1 MNKVFS
7 KLVLGISAAALL
19 SVSGLVVPKHAMAGD
34 GPGGYPERPITVICC
49 YGKGGGSDQ
58 AVEAIVGPAAKIMN
72 AKINKINITGGGGL
86 NCLPEFLQAPAD
98 GYTLLQ
104 HIDTLTSRYVEG
116 RIDIDPINDVESL
129 VIMNVAPTMLFINGE
144 DERFQTDGVPDFDK
158 LVAYAKQEPELLTV
172 SNINI
177 PLELVSMAMI
187 ENHFGFKAKQV
198 LTGKSAE
205 RFGAVIGGQ
214 MDVLMEQP
222 GDVSKYVE
230 AGNLKP
236 ILAVWPTRFEN
247 FPDTKSL
254 GSDYGLEFE
263 PLLRFR
269 GMFARKGTP
278 PEILEY
284 LAGVFAEAYQSQEH
298 QDFVKRKSL
307 DIVDSF
313 RSRDDTAKIL
323 ADSVVQYS
331 AAFKDL
337 GLPVREGL

>member
-1 MNKVFS
+1 MKIVFS
-7 KLVLGISAAALL
+7 RILVAIFVSVVGAFGFIASSIAA
-19 SVSGLVVPKHAMAGD
+19 
-34 GPGGYPERPITVICC
+34 GPGGYPDRPITVICC

-58 AVEAIVGPAAKIMN
+58 AVDAIVGPAAKIMN

-104 HIDTLTSRYVEG
+104 HIDTLPSRYVEG
-116 RIDIDPINDVESL
+116 RIELNPITDLEAL
-129 VIMNVAPTMLFINGE
+129 VIMNVAPTMLFINAD

-158 LVAYAKQEPELLTV
+158 LVAYAQQEEGKLTV

-177 PLELVSMAMI
+177 PMELVSMAVV
-187 ENHFGFKAKQV
+187 ENHFGFKSRQV

-214 MDVLMEQP
+214 LDVLMEQP

-230 AGNLKP
+230 GGKLKP
-236 ILAVWPTRFEN
+236 ILALWPTRFDN
-247 FPDTKSL
+247 FPDTKAL
-254 GSDYGLEFE
+254 GEDYGLNWE

-269 GMFARKGTP
+269 GMFVKKGAP
-278 PEILEY
+278 ADVVEY
-284 LAGVFAEAYQSQEH
+284 LAEVFAEAYQSREH

-313 RSRDDTAKIL
+313 RSRAETTKIL
-323 ADSVVQYS
+323 EDSVDVYID
-331 AAFKDL
+331 AFREL
-337 GLPVREGL
+337 GLPIRKGL

>member
-1 MNKVFS
+1 
-7 KLVLGISAAALL
+7 
-19 SVSGLVVPKHAMAGD
+19 
-34 GPGGYPERPITVICC
+34 
-49 YGKGGGSDQ
+49 
-58 AVEAIVGPAAKIMN
+58 MN

-104 HIDTLTSRYVEG
+104 HIDTLPSRYVEG
-116 RIDIDPINDVESL
+116 RIDLNPVTDLEAL
-129 VIMNVAPTMLFINGE
+129 VIMNVAPTMLFINAD

-158 LVAYAKQEPELLTV
+158 LVEYAKQEEGKLTV

-177 PLELVSMAMI
+177 PMELVSMGVV
-187 ENHFGFKAKQV
+187 ENHFGFKSRQV

-214 MDVLMEQP
+214 LDVLMEQP

-230 AGNLKP
+230 GGNLKP
-236 ILAVWPTRFEN
+236 ILALWPTRFELY
-247 FPDTKSL
+247 PDTKAL
-254 GSDYGLEFE
+254 GSDYGLDWE

-269 GMFARKGTP
+269 GMFLRKGTP
-278 PEILEY
+278 PEIVEY
-284 LAGVFAEAYQSQEH
+284 LAEVFAEAYRSEDHQE
-298 QDFVKRKSL
+298 FVKRKSL

-313 RSRDDTAKIL
+313 RSREDTTKIL
-323 ADSVVQYS
+323 EDSVGVYID
-331 AAFKDL
+331 AFREL

>member
-1 MNKVFS
+1 MKTSFTKTLLLMVASVATGFG
-7 KLVLGISAAALL
+7 LTISSIVNAA
-19 SVSGLVVPKHAMAGD
+19 
-34 GPGGYPERPITVICC
+34 GPDGYPNRPITVICC

-58 AVEAIVGPAAKIMN
+58 AVDAIVGPAAKIMN

-104 HIDTLTSRYVEG
+104 HIDTLPSRYVEG
-116 RIDIDPINDVESL
+116 RIDINPVTDVESL

-144 DERFQTDGVPDFDK
+144 DERFMTNGMADWEKV
-158 LVAYAKQEPELLTV
+158 VAYAKEGEGNLTV

-177 PLELVSMAMI
+177 PMELVSMAVV

-198 LTGKSAE
+198 LTGKSGE

-214 MDVLMEQP
+214 LDVLMEQP

-230 AGNLKP
+230 AGQLKP
-236 ILAVWPTRFEN
+236 VLALWPTRFDN
-247 FPDTKSL
+247 FPDIPAL
-254 GSDYGLEFE
+254 GSDYGLDWE

-269 GMFARKGTP
+269 GMFAKAGTP
-278 PEILEY
+278 PEIVEY
-284 LAGVFAEAYQSQEH
+284 LAEVFAEAYNSEEH
-298 QDFVKRKSL
+298 QEFVKRKSL

-313 RSRDDTAKIL
+313 RSREDTTKIIEE
-323 ADSVVQYS
+323 SVGVYIE
-331 AAFKDL
+331 AFREL
-337 GLPVREGL
+337 GLPIREGL

>member
-1 MNKVFS
+1 MNKVFAN
-7 KLVLGISAAALL
+7 LIFGVSAAALL
-19 SVSGLVVPKHAMAGD
+19 SVSGLVVPKHAVAGD

-58 AVEAIVGPAAKIMN
+58 AVDAIVGPAAKIMN

-116 RIDIDPINDVESL
+116 RIDIDPITDVESL
-129 VIMNVAPTMLFINGE
+129 VIMNVAPTMLFIKGD
-144 DERFQTDGVPDFDK
+144 DERFQTDGVPDFEK
-158 LVAYAKQEPELLTV
+158 LIAYAKQESELMTV

-177 PLELVSMAMI
+177 PLELVTMAII
-187 ENHFGFKAKQV
+187 EKHFDFKVKQV
-198 LTGKSAE
+198 LTGKAAE
-205 RFGAVIGGQ
+205 RYGAVIGGQ

-222 GDVSKYVE
+222 GDVSKFVE

-236 ILAVWPTRFEN
+236 ILAIWPTRFDN
-247 FPDTKSL
+247 FPDTPSL
-254 GSDYGLEFE
+254 GADYGLEFE

-269 GMFARKGTP
+269 GMFAKNGTP
-278 PEILEY
+278 PEIVEY
-284 LAGVFAEAYQSQEH
+284 LADVFAEAYKSEDHQS
-298 QDFVKRKSL
+298 FVKRKSL

-313 RSRDDTAKIL
+313 RSREDTAKIL
-323 ADSVVQYS
+323 ADSVVSYS
-331 AAFKDL
+331 NAFKEL
-337 GLPVREGL
+337 GLPIREGL

>member
-1 MNKVFS
+1 MKKTLS
-7 KLVLGISAAALL
+7 KLLLAVFASA
-19 SVSGLVVPKHAMAGD
+19 VTGFGLIASTAVNAGN
-34 GPGGYPERPITVICC
+34 GPGGYPNRPITVVCC

-58 AVEAIVGPAAKIMN
+58 AVDAIVGPAAKIMD

-104 HIDTLTSRYVEG
+104 HIDTLPSRYVEG
-116 RIDIDPINDVESL
+116 RIDLNPVTDVESL
-129 VIMNVAPTMLFINGE
+129 VIMNVAPTMLFINGD
-144 DERFQTDGVPDFDK
+144 DERFQTDGVGDWDK
-158 LVAYAKQEPELLTV
+158 VVAYAKQGEGNLTV

-177 PLELVSMAMI
+177 PMELVSMAVV

-214 MDVLMEQP
+214 LDVLMEQP

-230 AGNLKP
+230 AGQLKP
-236 ILAVWPTRFEN
+236 VLALWPTRFDN
-247 FPDTKSL
+247 FPQVKAL
-254 GSDYGLEFE
+254 GSDYGLDWE

-269 GMFARKGTP
+269 GMFTRQGTP
-278 PEILEY
+278 PEIVEY
-284 LAGVFAEAYQSQEH
+284 LAEVFAEAYNSEEH

-313 RSRDDTAKIL
+313 RSRADTTKIIE
-323 ADSVVQYS
+323 DSVGVYVG
-331 AAFKDL
+331 AFREL
-337 GLPVREGL
+337 GLPIREGL

>member
-1 MNKVFS
+1 MRKSFGKRLLAVFAAIAS
-7 KLVLGISAAALL
+7 GFGMLVAT
-19 SVSGLVVPKHAMAGD
+19 SVSAD
-34 GPGGYPERPITVICC
+34 GHGNYPERPITVICC

-58 AVEAIVGPAAKIMN
+58 AVDAIVGPAAKIMN

-116 RIDIDPINDVESL
+116 RIDLNAVSDLEGL
-129 VIMNVAPTMLFINGE
+129 VIMNVAPTMLFINAD

-158 LVAYAKQEPELLTV
+158 LVEYAKQEEGKLTV

-177 PLELVSMAMI
+177 PMELISMAVV
-187 ENHFGFKAKQV
+187 ENHFGFKSRQV
-198 LTGKSAE
+198 LTGKSGE

-214 MDVLMEQP
+214 LDVLMEQP

-230 AGNLKP
+230 GGNLKP
-236 ILAVWPTRFEN
+236 ILALWPTRFEN
-247 FPDTKSL
+247 FPDTKAT
-254 GSDYGLEFE
+254 GQDYGLDWE

-269 GMFARKGTP
+269 GMFTKKGTP
-278 PEILEY
+278 PEIVDY
-284 LAGVFAEAYQSQEH
+284 LAKVFAESYQSEEH
-298 QDFVKRKSL
+298 QEFVKRKSL

-313 RSRDDTAKIL
+313 RNREDTTMILEESLGIYAEASR
-323 ADSVVQYS
+323 
-331 AAFKDL
+331 DL

>member
-1 MNKVFS
+1 MKKPTHRLATAV
-7 KLVLGISAAALL
+7 VVAAL
-19 SVSGLVVPKHAMAGD
+19 SSFGAIASTSANAA
-34 GPGGYPERPITVICC
+34 GPGGYPDRPITVICC

-58 AVEAIVGPAAKIMN
+58 AVDAIVGPAAKIMG

-104 HIDTLTSRYVEG
+104 HIDTLASRYVEG
-116 RIDIDPINDVESL
+116 RIDINPVEDVESL

-144 DERFQTDGVPDFDK
+144 DDRFQTDGQPDFEK
-158 LVAYAKQEPELLTV
+158 LIAYAKQEPEILTA

-177 PLELVSMAMI
+177 PLELVSMAVI
-187 ENHFGFKAKQV
+187 ENHFGIKVKQV

-214 MDVLMEQP
+214 LDILMEQP

-236 ILAVWPTRFEN
+236 IFVLWPERLDN
-247 FPDTKSL
+247 FPDTPSF
-254 GSDYGLEFE
+254 GDYGIDWE

-278 PEILEY
+278 PEIIEY
-284 LAGVFAEAYQSQEH
+284 LAEVFAEAYRSDEH
-298 QDFVKRKSL
+298 QEFVKRKSL

-313 RSRDDTAKIL
+313 RSRADTATLLKE
-323 ADSVVQYS
+323 SVGSYTS
-331 AAFKDL
+331 AFREL
-337 GLPVREGL
+337 GINVREGL

>member
-1 MNKVFS
+1 MKDLLNRA
-7 KLVLGISAAALL
+7 LLAVLAAA
-19 SVSGLVVPKHAMAGD
+19 VSGVGLLVAGTAVAA
-34 GPGGYPERPITVICC
+34 GPDGYPNRPITVICC

-58 AVEAIVGPAAKIMN
+58 AVDAIVGPAAKIMN

-104 HIDTLTSRYVEG
+104 HIDTLPSRYVEG
-116 RIDIDPINDVESL
+116 RIDINPVTDVESL

-144 DERFQTDGVPDFDK
+144 DERFMTDGMPDWDK
-158 LVAYAKQEPELLTV
+158 VVAYAQQEEDQLTV

-177 PLELVSMAMI
+177 PMELVSMAVV

-214 MDVLMEQP
+214 LDVLMEQP

-230 AGNLKP
+230 AGQLKP
-236 ILAVWPTRFEN
+236 VLALWPTRFEN
-247 FPDTKSL
+247 FPDTKAT
-254 GSDYGLEFE
+254 GSDYGLDWE

-269 GMFARKGTP
+269 GMFTRKGTP
-278 PEILEY
+278 PEIVEY
-284 LAGVFAEAYQSQEH
+284 LAEVFAEAYRSDEH

-313 RSRDDTAKIL
+313 RSRADTTKIIE
-323 ADSVVQYS
+323 DSVGVYVD
-331 AAFKDL
+331 AFREL

>member
-1 MNKVFS
+1 MRNIFGKFLVAVFA
-7 KLVLGISAAALL
+7 SA
-19 SVSGLVVPKHAMAGD
+19 VSGFGLLASTAVNAA

-72 AKINKINITGGGGL
+72 AKINKINITGGGGI

-98 GYTLLQ
+98 GYTILQ
-104 HIDTLTSRYVEG
+104 HIDTLSSRYVEG
-116 RIDIDPINDVESL
+116 RIDVNPVTDVESL

-144 DERFQTDGVPDFDK
+144 DERFQTDGVPDWDK
-158 LVAYAKQEPELLTV
+158 VVEYAKSEPKILTV

-177 PLELVSMAMI
+177 PMELVSMAVV
-187 ENHFGFKAKQV
+187 ENHFGFKSRQV
-198 LTGKSAE
+198 LTGKSGE

-214 MDVLMEQP
+214 LDLLMEQP

-236 ILAVWPTRFEN
+236 ILAIWPTRFVN
-247 FPDTKSL
+247 FPDTKAT
-254 GSDYGLEFE
+254 GSDYGLDWE

-269 GMFARKGTP
+269 GMFVKNGTP
-278 PEILEY
+278 PEIVEY
-284 LAGVFAEAYQSQEH
+284 LAEVFAEAYNSEEH

-313 RSRDDTAKIL
+313 RSRADTTKIL
-323 ADSVVQYS
+323 QDSVGVY
-331 AAFKDL
+331 ANAFREL

>member
-1 MNKVFS
+1 MKGKYG
-7 KLVLGISAAALL
+7 KLLL
-19 SVSGLVVPKHAMAGD
+19 AGFASLASGLGMLVSTTVGAD
-34 GPGGYPERPITVICC
+34 GHGNYPERPITVICC

-58 AVEAIVGPAAKIMN
+58 AVDAIVGPAAKIMN

-116 RIDIDPINDVESL
+116 RIDLNAVTDLESL
-129 VIMNVAPTMLFINGE
+129 VIMNVAPTMLFINAE
-144 DERFQTDGVPDFDK
+144 DERFQTDGVPDWDK
-158 LVAYAKQEPELLTV
+158 LVAYAKSEPEILTV

-177 PLELVSMAMI
+177 PMELVSMAVV
-187 ENHFGFKAKQV
+187 ENHFGFKSRQV

-214 MDVLMEQP
+214 LDLLMEQP

-230 AGNLKP
+230 GGNLKP
-236 ILAVWPTRFEN
+236 ILALWPTRFEN
-247 FPDTKSL
+247 YPDTKAL
-254 GSDYGLEFE
+254 GSDYGLDWE

-269 GMFARKGTP
+269 GMFTKKGTP
-278 PEILEY
+278 PEIVEY
-284 LAGVFAEAYQSQEH
+284 LAEVFAEAYNSQEH

-313 RSRDDTAKIL
+313 RSRADTTQIL
-323 ADSVVQYS
+323 EDSVGIY
-331 AAFKDL
+331 ADAFREL
-337 GLPVREGL
+337 GLPTREGL

>member
-1 MNKVFS
+1 MKKFFLSSTITVFAS
-7 KLVLGISAAALL
+7 VLTVFGLFSFNSSFAAA
-19 SVSGLVVPKHAMAGD
+19 PE
-34 GPGGYPERPITVICC
+34 GYPARPITVICC

-58 AVEAIVGPAAKIMN
+58 AVDAIVGPAAKIMN

-104 HIDTLTSRYVEG
+104 HIDTLPSRYVEG
-116 RIDIDPINDVESL
+116 RIDLNPVTDLEAL
-129 VIMNVAPTMLFINGE
+129 VIMNVAPTMLFIDAD

-158 LVAYAKQEPELLTV
+158 LVEYAKQEEGKLTV

-177 PLELVSMAMI
+177 PMELVSMGVV
-187 ENHFGFKAKQV
+187 ENHFGFKSRQV

-214 MDVLMEQP
+214 LDVLMEQP

-230 AGNLKP
+230 GGNLKP
-236 ILAVWPTRFEN
+236 ILALWPTRFELY
-247 FPDTKSL
+247 PDTKAL
-254 GSDYGLEFE
+254 GSDYGLDWE

-269 GMFARKGTP
+269 GMFLRKGTP
-278 PEILEY
+278 PEIVEY
-284 LAGVFAEAYQSQEH
+284 LAEVFAEAYRSEDHQE
-298 QDFVKRKSL
+298 FVKRKSL

-313 RSRDDTAKIL
+313 RSREDTTKIL
-323 ADSVVQYS
+323 EDSVGVYID
-331 AAFKDL
+331 AFREL

>member
-1 MNKVFS
+1 MKYLSLKTFLAFTASVIAALGFTVS
-7 KLVLGISAAALL
+7 TLVTAAA
-19 SVSGLVVPKHAMAGD
+19 PE
-34 GPGGYPERPITVICC
+34 GYPSRPITVICC

-58 AVEAIVGPAAKIMN
+58 AVDAIVGPAAKIMN

-104 HIDTLTSRYVEG
+104 HIDTLPSRYVEG
-116 RIDIDPINDVESL
+116 RIDLNPVTDVESL
-129 VIMNVAPTMLFINGE
+129 VIMNVAPTMLFING
-144 DERFQTDGVPDFDK
+144 DDDRFQTDGVPDFDK
-158 LVAYAKQEPELLTV
+158 LVAYAKSGEEVLTV

-177 PLELVSMAMI
+177 PMELVSMAVV
-187 ENHFGFKAKQV
+187 ENHFGFKSRQV
-198 LTGKSAE
+198 LTGKSGE

-214 MDVLMEQP
+214 LDVLMEQP

-236 ILAVWPTRFEN
+236 ILALWPTRFEN
-247 FPDTKSL
+247 FPDTKAL
-254 GSDYGLEFE
+254 GSDYGLDWE

-269 GMFARKGTP
+269 GMFVKKGTP
-278 PEILEY
+278 SDIVEY
-284 LAGVFAEAYQSQEH
+284 LADVFAEAYQSEEH

-313 RSRDDTAKIL
+313 RSRDDTTAIL
-323 ADSVVQYS
+323 NDSVGVYTQ
-331 AAFKDL
+331 AFKEL
-337 GLPVREGL
+337 GLPIRDDL

>member
-1 MNKVFS
+1 MRCMKNSISKIVLAVVSASMAVFGAFAS
-7 KLVLGISAAALL
+7 MSAGAA
-19 SVSGLVVPKHAMAGD
+19 

-58 AVEAIVGPAAKIMN
+58 AVDAIVGPAAEIMG

-104 HIDTLTSRYVEG
+104 HIDTLSSRYVEG
-116 RIDIDPINDVESL
+116 RIDINPIEDVESL
-129 VIMNVAPTMLFINGE
+129 VIMNVAPTMLFINGD

-158 LVAYAKQEPELLTV
+158 LIAYAKQEPDLLTA

-177 PLELVSMAMI
+177 PLELVSMAVI
-187 ENHFGFKAKQV
+187 ENHFGIKVKQV

-214 MDVLMEQP
+214 LDILMEQP

-236 ILAVWPTRFEN
+236 ILALWPTRFEN
-247 FPDTKSL
+247 FPDTKSF
-254 GSDYGLEFE
+254 GDYGINWE

-269 GMFARKGTP
+269 GMFAKKGTP
-278 PEILEY
+278 PEIVEY
-284 LAGVFAEAYQSQEH
+284 LAEVFAEAYRSEEH
-298 QDFVKRKSL
+298 QAFVKRKSL

-313 RSRDDTAKIL
+313 RSREDTAKIL
-323 ADSVVQYS
+323 AESVPAY
-331 AAFKDL
+331 ANAFREL
-337 GLPVREGL
+337 GMDVREGL

>member
-1 MNKVFS
+1 MKKILNNA
-7 KLVLGISAAALL
+7 LLAVLASAMSGFGLIASSSVSAA
-19 SVSGLVVPKHAMAGD
+19 
-34 GPGGYPERPITVICC
+34 GPDGYPNRPITVICC

-58 AVEAIVGPAAKIMN
+58 AVDAIVGPAAKIMN

-104 HIDTLTSRYVEG
+104 HIDTLPSRYVEG
-116 RIDIDPINDVESL
+116 RIDLNPVTDVESL

-144 DERFQTDGVPDFDK
+144 DEKFITDGKADWEKV
-158 LVAYAKQEPELLTV
+158 VAYAQQGEGNLTV

-177 PLELVSMAMI
+177 PMELVSMAVV
-187 ENHFGFKAKQV
+187 EKHFGFKAKQV

-214 MDVLMEQP
+214 LDVLMEQP

-230 AGNLKP
+230 AGQLKP
-236 ILAVWPTRFEN
+236 VLALWPTRFEN
-247 FPDTKSL
+247 FPDVKAL
-254 GSDYGLEFE
+254 GADYGLDWD

-269 GMFARKGTP
+269 GMFVKKGTP
-278 PEILEY
+278 PEIVEY
-284 LAGVFAEAYQSQEH
+284 LAEVFAEAYKSEEH

-313 RSRDDTAKIL
+313 RSRADTTKIIE
-323 ADSVVQYS
+323 DSVDVYINE
-331 AAFKDL
+331 FREL
-337 GLPVREGL
+337 GLPIREGL

>member
-1 MNKVFS
+1 MKNLLKKMLS
-7 KLVLGISAAALL
+7 ALL
-19 SVSGLVVPKHAMAGD
+19 ATTVSGFGLMASTVTTAA
-34 GPGGYPERPITVICC
+34 GPDGYPNRPITVICC

-58 AVEAIVGPAAKIMN
+58 AVDAIVGPAAKIMN

-104 HIDTLTSRYVEG
+104 HIDTLPSRYVEG
-116 RIDIDPINDVESL
+116 RIDLNPVTDVESL

-144 DERFQTDGVPDFDK
+144 DERFMTDGVPDWDK
-158 LVAYAKQEPELLTV
+158 VVAYARQEEKKLTV

-177 PLELVSMAMI
+177 PMELVSMAVV
-187 ENHFGFKAKQV
+187 EDHFGFKVKQV
-198 LTGKSAE
+198 LTGKSGE

-230 AGNLKP
+230 AGQLKP
-236 ILAVWPTRFEN
+236 ILALWPTRFDN
-247 FPDTKSL
+247 FPDTKAL
-254 GSDYGLEFE
+254 GADYGLDWE

-269 GMFARKGTP
+269 GMFVKKGTP
-278 PEILEY
+278 PEIVEY
-284 LAGVFAEAYQSQEH
+284 LAEVFAEAYQSEEH
-298 QDFVKRKSL
+298 QEFVKRKSL

-313 RSRDDTAKIL
+313 RSRADTTKII
-323 ADSVVQYS
+323 ADSVGVYVDQ
-331 AAFKDL
+331 FRKLDM
-337 GLPVREGL
+337 PIREGL